1 MMQSEL
7 KKRSITSFFLILL
20 LFLMYQYS
28 YILIISMIVIA
39 IISWIEFYA
48 LISKIFIRE
57 NFSQKLLRFL
67 LKAISLLYLSFIV
80 YLILIIE
87 TENGDLKVY
96 LFYSIL
102 VGIASDLGGLIV
114 GKIFK
119 GKKLTNISPNKTIS
133 GSVGSLIFSLLLVPL
148 FVKYFYLYGLPT
160 FIMIT
165 VLISLTT
172 QVGDLLI
179 SLLKRK
185 ANVKNTSDILPGHGG
200 MLDRI
205 DGIIFA
211 IPIGLLLFYLI

>member
-1 MMQSEL
+1 MQSEL

-80 YLILIIE
+80 YLILIIV

-160 FIMIT
+160 LIMIT
-165 VLISLTT
+165 ILISLTT

>member
-67 LKAISLLYLSFIV
+67 LKAISLLYLSSIV

-165 VLISLTT
+165 ILISLTT

>member
-80 YLILIIE
+80 YLILIIV

-160 FIMIT
+160 LIMIT
-165 VLISLTT
+165 ILISLTT

>member
-80 YLILIIE
+80 YLILIIV

-148 FVKYFYLYGLPT
+148 FIKYFYLYGLPT
-160 FIMIT
+160 LIMIT
-165 VLISLTT
+165 ILISLTT

>member
-1 MMQSEL
+1 MQSEL

-67 LKAISLLYLSFIV
+67 LKAISLLYLSSIV

-165 VLISLTT
+165 ILISLTT

>member
-39 IISWIEFYA
+39 ITSWIEFYA

-80 YLILIIE
+80 YLTLIIE

>member
-80 YLILIIE
+80 YLILIIV

-160 FIMIT
+160 LIMIT
-165 VLISLTT
+165 ILISLTT

-211 IPIGLLLFYLI
+211 IPIGLLLFYLF